1 VINVG
6 DFSDQAACL
15 QREWETGQRWTGIQ
29 REYSAGD
36 VIRLRGPVAQDHALA
51 RRGARRLWELLGRE
65 HAVQALG
72 AITGDQAVQLV
83 QAGLQAIYLSD
94 RQVATDGNPAAQT
107 CSGQS
112 PASARSV
119 PQAVRRINNAMLGA
133 DQTTSPQRP
142 AGSITPEQRWVAPIV
157 ADAQAG
163 LASELDTFTLMTAMI
178 EAGAAGVHF
187 DDRLSSQPGYGH
199 SGEKVLLPTGEHIK
213 TLNAARLAADVL
225 NVPSLVIART
235 YAHQASLLTSDADE
249 RDHEF
254 LTGERTA
261 DGLHLMQPGLY
272 ARVTRALAFAPYADL
287 LWLETST
294 PNLAEAR
301 AFADII
307 YSQWPGKLLAYSCSP
322 EFDWAE
328 LDDMSIAQFQDA
340 LTAMGYRF
348 QFITAAGPSAPGNS
362 ISASRGHAPDGRPAA
377 SKNNTHFAASAV

>member
-1 VINVG
+1 MINVG

-15 QREWETGQRWTGIQ
+15 QREWETGQRWIGIQ

-36 VIRLRGPVAQDHALA
+36 VIRLRGPVAEDHALA

-72 AITGDQAVQLV
+72 AITGNQAVQMV

-94 RQVATDGNPAAQT
+94 WQAATDGNPAAQT
-107 CSGQS
+107 YSGQS
-112 PASARSV
+112 PYSASSV
-119 PQAVRRINNAMLGA
+119 PQTVRRINNAMLGA
-133 DQTTSPQRP
+133 DQTTWPKRP
-142 AGSITPEQRWVAPIV
+142 AGSITPEQQWAAPIV

-163 LASELDTFTLMTAMI
+163 FASELDAFELMKAMI

-187 DDRLSSQPGYGH
+187 DDRLSSQTGYGH
-199 SGEKVLLPTGEHIK
+199 SGEKVLIPTGEHIK

-261 DGLHLMQPGLY
+261 DGLHLVQPGLY

-322 EFDWAE
+322 EFDWAD
-328 LDDMSIAQFQDA
+328 LDDMSIAQFQGA
-340 LTAMGYRF
+340 LAAMGYRF
-348 QFITAAGPSAPGNS
+348 QFITTTGLN
-362 ISASRGHAPDGRPAA
+362 APDN
-377 SKNNTHFAASAV
+377 SKHFAVSAV